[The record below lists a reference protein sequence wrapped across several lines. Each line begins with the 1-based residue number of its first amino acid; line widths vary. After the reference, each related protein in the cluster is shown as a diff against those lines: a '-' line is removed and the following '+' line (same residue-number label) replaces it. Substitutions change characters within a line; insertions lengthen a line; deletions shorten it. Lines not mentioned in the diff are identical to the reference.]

1 MDNDFWIKIIVAAVC
16 GSIIGFERQIN
27 GKPVGIRTSILV
39 CLATMT
45 FIDLSLLMGPDSGPA
60 RVLGQIVTGVGFL
73 GAGVI
78 MSKEGLIMG
87 VTSASVVWILAAV
100 GSAIGLRQYGMA
112 VITSVVTVMVL
123 IGVQQLENVVEGLT
137 KGVHKRPD
145 HRKDTHSDRDRN
157 Q

>member
-1 MDNDFWIKIIVAAVC
+1 MDPDFWIKLLVAAVC
-16 GSIIGFERQIN
+16 GSIIGFERQLS

-45 FIDLSLLMGPDSGPA
+45 FIDLSQSLDQETGTA

-78 MSKEGLIMG
+78 MAKEGLIIG

-100 GSAIGLRQYGMA
+100 GSSIGLERYGTA
-112 VITSVVTVMVL
+112 LATSVATVLVL
-123 IGVQQLENVVEGLT
+123 TGVQRLEDTVSVFR
-137 KGVHKRPD
+137 KGVHRRRRPD
-145 HRKDTHSDRDRN
+145 QDEF
-157 Q
+157 

>member
-1 MDNDFWIKIIVAAVC
+1 MDPDFWIKLIVSAVC
-16 GSIIGFERQIN
+16 GSIIGFERQLS

-45 FIDLSLLMGPDSGPA
+45 FIDLSQSLDQETGTA

-78 MSKEGLIMG
+78 MAKEGLIIG

-100 GSAIGLRQYGMA
+100 GASIGLERYGTA
-112 VITSVVTVMVL
+112 LATSVTTVLVL
-123 IGVQQLENVVEGLT
+123 TGVQRLEDTVSAFR
-137 KGVHKRPD
+137 KGVHRRRRLD
-145 HRKDTHSDRDRN
+145 QDEV
-157 Q
+157 